1 MHKVMIHSADYQ
13 SCKAAV
19 ERAFELFALPVRGK
33 KVLLKPNVLRA
44 ATPEEAVTTHP
55 AVLTAVIQR
64 LEELGA
70 GEIVVGDNPGVMGY
84 GANEACFEKSGLLAA
99 AGKYYRNIGLEASE
113 VPFNPAYQATLS
125 VSKAVLDADLFI
137 SLPKFKTH
145 GLTVITGAIKNSY
158 GILPGAQKALLHR
171 LAGDPARFQDVVV
184 DVFRLRPPD
193 LIIVDAVLG
202 MQGNGPASTELRWI
216 GKLLAADNAVAMD
229 AVICR
234 MMGLDPALLPSM
246 RKAVGLGLGDFA
258 EETIECAGE
267 LTPIADFK
275 LPPLSGEGLSRLR
288 SIQELLET
296 RAAMRPAADPARCT
310 ACGACIAQCPVQAL
324 AFQDNLPVVDAS
336 KCIACFCCQEMCPEK
351 AIALK

>member
-13 SCKAAV
+13 NCRVAV
-19 ERAFELFALPVRGK
+19 ARAFALFPQKVKGK

-55 AVLTAVIQR
+55 AVLAAVIEH

-70 GEIVVGDNPGVMGY
+70 GEIVVGDNPGLMGY
-84 GANEACFEKSGLLAA
+84 GANEACFEKAGLLAA
-99 AGKYYRNIGLEASE
+99 AGKYFRNIGLEAAE
-113 VPFNPAYQATLS
+113 VPFDPAYQATLS

-171 LAGDPARFQDVVV
+171 LAGDPARFQEVVV
-184 DVFRLRPPD
+184 DVFKLRPPD
-193 LIIVDAVLG
+193 LFIVDAVLG

-216 GKLLAADNAVAMD
+216 GKILAADNAVAMD

-234 MMGLDPALLPSM
+234 MMGLDPSALPSM
-246 RKAVGLGLGDFA
+246 HKAARLGLGDFA
-258 EETIECAGE
+258 EETIELDGE

-275 LPPLSGEGLSRLR
+275 LPPMGGKQGLHVLAL
-288 SIQELLET
+288 QELIDSRITL
-296 RAAMRPAADPARCT
+296 RPVADPERCT
-310 ACGACIAQCPVQAL
+310 ACGTCVDQCPAQAL
-324 AFQDNLPVVDAS
+324 AFEDNVPRVDAA

-351 AIALK
+351 AIVLK